1 MNRVKNRI
9 YQETIALAGIIQ
21 AAALVKEL
29 ANNNRTSENYFET
42 SITSIFKIN
51 STSVEDVFNGQT
63 NDVPELTLGLKE
75 LHQLLEQKFAPGK
88 ELIRYSLEIIAL
100 QGRLQRNPKIASTIS
115 ERIGK
120 LTPQLADCSVTNQSV
135 ITALATIYKENLSN
149 LGRSIQ
155 VTGNRLY
162 LENPYNV
169 HKIRALLLAG
179 VRAAMLW
186 QQVGGKR
193 WHIVFKRDAIRSTAR
208 ELF

>member
-9 YQETIALAGIIQ
+9 YQKTIALAGIIQ

-42 SITSIFKIN
+42 SIASIFKIN
-51 STSVEDVFNGQT
+51 STSVEDVFNGRT
-63 NDVPELTLGLKE
+63 DDVPELALGLKE

-100 QGRLQRNPKIASTIS
+100 QRRLERNPKIASIIS
-115 ERIGK
+115 ERIEK
-120 LTPQLADCSVTNQSV
+120 LTPQLASCSVTDQSV

-193 WHIVFKRDAIRSTAR
+193 WYIVFQRDAIRSTAR
-208 ELF
+208 ELL

>member
-1 MNRVKNRI
+1 MNRKKSLL
-9 YQETIALAGIIQ
+9 YQKTIALAGVIQ
-21 AAALVKEL
+21 AAALVRQL
-29 ANNNRTSENYFET
+29 ANDNRASENYFET
-42 SITSIFKIN
+42 SIASIFKIN
-51 STSVEDVFNGQT
+51 SRCVEDVFGGQT
-63 NDVPELTLGLKE
+63 GDVPGLRLGLKE
-75 LHQLLEQKFAPGK
+75 LHQLLEQKFSPGK

-100 QGRLQRNPKIASTIS
+100 QGRLQRDVKIASIIGDRI
-115 ERIGK
+115 ER
-120 LTPQLADCSVTNQSV
+120 LTPQLANCSVTDQSV

-186 QQVGGKR
+186 RQVGGKR
-193 WHIVFKRDAIRSTAR
+193 WHIVFQRDAIRSTAS
-208 ELF
+208 ELL